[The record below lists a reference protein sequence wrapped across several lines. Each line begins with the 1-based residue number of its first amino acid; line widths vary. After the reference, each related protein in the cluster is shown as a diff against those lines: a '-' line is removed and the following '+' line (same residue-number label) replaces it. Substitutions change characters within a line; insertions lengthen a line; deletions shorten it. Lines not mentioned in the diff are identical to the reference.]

1 MAQKKGKQALLT
13 AVSIFVVLLAVVG
26 TIAIIKALNPGTND
40 PYVQQ
45 TTNQSTEDTPTE
57 TDEADSPATPSVPDE
72 NNSANDSE
80 PAIDPATLATI
91 DVTPMALTVSYTKGV
106 GGFEYEVLRRPNG
119 TRYVEFSSPELVGT
133 KCTNDKGVFASILES
148 PASEEIATL
157 AKTTTVGGMTYGL
170 SLAAATCTSNATLLK
185 DFQNAFSTPFSLLKK
200 TS

>member
-1 MAQKKGKQALLT
+1 MVQKKGKRALLT
-13 AVSIFVVLLAVVG
+13 ALSIFVVLLAVVG

-40 PYVQQ
+40 PYATQ
-45 TTNQSTEDTPTE
+45 TTNESTDDTPTD
-57 TDEADSPATPSVPDE
+57 TTDSPSTTPLPDDDDDGT
-72 NNSANDSE
+72 SDTE
-80 PAIDPATLATI
+80 PAIDPATVATI
-91 DVTPMALTVSYTKGV
+91 DVTPMSLSVSYTKGV

-148 PASEEIATL
+148 PASEETATL

-170 SLAAATCTSNATLLK
+170 SLAAVTCTSNETLLK
-185 DFQNAFSTPFSLLKK
+185 NYQNAFSTPFSLLKK